1 MADNTL
7 DSARDRFLDRYQ
19 FAAEEREVAIRD
31 LGQFAEVMLRIA
43 SRVARENAAADSP
56 E

>member
-7 DSARDRFLDRYQ
+7 DTARDRFLERYQ
-19 FAAEEREVAIRD
+19 FAAEERDVAIHD
-31 LGQFAEVMLRIA
+31 LGQFAEVMHRIA
-43 SRVARENAAADSP
+43 SRIARERAASDSP